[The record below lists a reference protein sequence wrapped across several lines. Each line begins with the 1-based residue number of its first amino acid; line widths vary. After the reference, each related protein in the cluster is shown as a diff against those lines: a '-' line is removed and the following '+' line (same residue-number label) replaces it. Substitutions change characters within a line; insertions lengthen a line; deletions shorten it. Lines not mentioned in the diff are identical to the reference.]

1 MSADCARPYYQDTG
15 RRPCLYY
22 AVIGME
28 EGKELEISRS
38 RHRVDEIP
46 AGLTLSGFR
55 RAQHGR
61 EMDQLL
67 NIFPSRLLEGPAL
80 YEQAKAARNWL
91 ILQGTVQRDDTL
103 DYLRNAVGI
112 IQAALE
118 TGAAAVLDL
127 FALRFF
133 SSERWTREIFSE
145 PFSPW
150 VHASILSS
158 PMEDGTLWL
167 HTRGMLK
174 FGRPDIGLKGV
185 QQSEQGR
192 AAEIFQQMI
201 FCEAQGAAF
210 PRPAKLHLGTG
221 GACTVFPALAGD
233 RGDPDYNN
241 EHYSLRWEDCQF
253 ENQ

>member
-1 MSADCARPYYQDTG
+1 
-15 RRPCLYY
+15 
-22 AVIGME
+22 
-28 EGKELEISRS
+28 
-38 RHRVDEIP
+38 
-46 AGLTLSGFR
+46 
-55 RAQHGR
+55 
-61 EMDQLL
+61 
-67 NIFPSRLLEGPAL
+67 
-80 YEQAKAARNWL
+80 
-91 ILQGTVQRDDTL
+91 
-103 DYLRNAVGI
+103 
-112 IQAALE
+112 
-118 TGAAAVLDL
+118 
-127 FALRFF
+127 
-133 SSERWTREIFSE
+133 
-145 PFSPW
+145 
-150 VHASILSS
+150 
-158 PMEDGTLWL
+158 MEDGTLWL

-185 QQSEQGR
+185 PQSEQGR